1 MLFHV
6 RHQTL
11 YHYSTPVALGPQI
24 FRLLPRP
31 DGVAARW
38 RRLDVTPQ
46 PARLDD
52 LTDAFGNLI
61 ARAEFFGSC
70 AEFGCVSEF
79 SVETFLPAPA
89 PPQHPLPWPIA
100 PEFFAFSSGDIAPS
114 VRAFA
119 EDLARRNFYD
129 ALAFLADL
137 TRSLHER
144 TDRQIRIEGY
154 AQTPEETLA
163 SAHGAC
169 RDLTL
174 LFIACARSQGF
185 AARFVSGYQAASQTA
200 DGSRHLHAWAE
211 VFLPG
216 AGWRGYDPT
225 HGVIVTDGHVA
236 LCAAPD
242 QLGTMPI
249 EGSYS
254 FSGTILNS
262 TLDYRV
268 DIDATP

>member
-1 MLFHV
+1 MQFHV

-11 YHYSTPVALGPQI
+11 YHYSTPIALAPQI

-31 DGVAARW
+31 DGVRVIS
-38 RRLDVTPQ
+38 RRLDVTPT

-52 LTDAFGNLI
+52 IIDGFGNLVG
-61 ARAEFFGSC
+61 RAEFFGTC
-70 AEFGCVSEF
+70 VEFGCVSEF
-79 SVETFLPAPA
+79 WVETFAPA
-89 PPQHPLPWPIA
+89 PPPPQYALPWPAA
-100 PEFFAFSSGDIAPS
+100 PELWAYSGGEIAPS

-119 EDLARRNFYD
+119 EEIARRNQGW
-129 ALAFLADL
+129 ALEFLFDL
-137 TRSLHER
+137 TRALHER
-144 TDRQIRIEGY
+144 TDRQIRMDGY

-169 RDLTL
+169 RDLTE

-225 HGVIVTDGHVA
+225 HGVVVGDGHVA

-249 EGSYS
+249 EGSYQ
-254 FSGTILNS
+254 FAGTLLNS

-268 DIDATP
+268 EIDATP